1 MASDGREQLSNRDS
15 DGRETLADF
24 GCSHSQALE
33 RRFRESASIEPEVPN
48 TAHPELLSRL
58 KKITLASCAKF
69 WSDSKLTGRRT
80 MLPAPKYKPELLG
93 AHGVR

>member
-1 MASDGREQLSNRDS
+1 M
-15 DGRETLADF
+15 
-24 GCSHSQALE
+24 
-33 RRFRESASIEPEVPN
+33 PN

-69 WSDSKLTGRRT
+69 WSDSKLTGRRA

-93 AHGVR
+93 AHGVSSDDL